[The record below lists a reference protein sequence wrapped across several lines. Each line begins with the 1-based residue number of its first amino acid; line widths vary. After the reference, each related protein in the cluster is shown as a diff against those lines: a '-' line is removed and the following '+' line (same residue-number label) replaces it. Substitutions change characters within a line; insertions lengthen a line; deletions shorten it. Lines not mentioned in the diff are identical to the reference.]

1 MRVPRLV
8 AITVGWLGLTVAVAA
23 AAPASGV
30 WSSVAARPAAAGPA
44 GSSRASLADVA
55 VQPGVQHVGRAQA
68 SPPTTADCEK
78 AYKVACYQPAQI
90 RRAYGLP
97 AVYASGVTGRGTT
110 IVIVDSFGS
119 PTIRNDLSVF
129 DRTFGL
135 PAPPK
140 FTVIHPAGR
149 IPPYD
154 PGNSDMVGW
163 AGETTLDV
171 EYAHTIAP
179 GASILLVE
187 TPVSETEGVHGFPQI
202 VTAEEYVLRHH
213 LGDVI
218 SQSFS
223 ATEQT
228 FPSRA
233 AVQGLRGAYQL
244 AQRDHV
250 TVLTASGDS
259 GAADVKLDES
269 TYYLFPVTSWPDS
282 DPLVTGIG
290 GTQLH
295 FSASGRPAMPTVWN
309 DTYNKAANE
318 FADGNAG
325 PNPLAGGGGK
335 SVLFGR
341 PGYQNGVRNVV
352 GGQRGVPD
360 ISMSA
365 ACNGSVDTYG
375 TYRGAPAGWSQ
386 TCGTSEATPLF
397 AGIVA
402 LADQVAGHPL
412 GLINPALYR
421 LAAEGAPGI
430 VDIRSGNNTV
440 SFSQGG
446 HERTVRGFNAT
457 KGYDLAS
464 GLGTVNAAYFVRE
477 LAFAASH

>member
-1 MRVPRLV
+1 MRVPRLM
-8 AITVGWLGLTVAVAA
+8 AMAVGLLGLTAA
-23 AAPASGV
+23 AAAAGPGLAVGT
-30 WSSVAARPAAAGPA
+30 SVAALPAAAGPA
-44 GSSRASLADVA
+44 ASSVSALADVA
-55 VQPGVQHVGRAQA
+55 VQPGVQHAGRVQA
-68 SPPTTADCEK
+68 SPPTTAYCEK
-78 AYKVACYQPAQI
+78 AYKVACYEPAQV
-90 RRAYGLP
+90 RQAYHLP
-97 AVYASGVTGRGTT
+97 AVYASGVTGKGAT

-119 PTIRNDLSVF
+119 PTIKNDLGTF

-135 PAPPK
+135 PAPPS
-140 FTVIHPAGR
+140 FRVIQPAGKV
-149 IPPYD
+149 PAYD
-154 PGNSDMVGW
+154 PANSDMVGW

-202 VTAEEYVLRHH
+202 VTAEEYVLKHH

-228 FPSRA
+228 FPNAA
-233 AVQGLRGAYQL
+233 AVQALRGAYQL
-244 AQRDHV
+244 AARDHV

-259 GAADVKLDES
+259 GAADVGLDET
-269 TYYLFPVTSWPDS
+269 TYYLHPVTSWPDS
-282 DPLVTGIG
+282 DPLVTGVG

-295 FSASGRPAMPTVWN
+295 FNAAGQPTAPTVWN

-318 FADGNAG
+318 FAAGNAG

-335 SVLFGR
+335 SIFFSR
-341 PGYQNGVRNVV
+341 PWYQNGVQNVV
-352 GGQRGVPD
+352 GDQRGVPD

-375 TYRGAPAGWSQ
+375 TFGGAPAGWSPA
-386 TCGTSEATPLF
+386 CGTSEATPLF

-402 LADQVAGHPL
+402 LADQVAGHSL

-430 VDIRSGNNTV
+430 VDVTSGNNTV

-446 HERTVRGFNAT
+446 HEHTVRGFTAAP
-457 KGYDLAS
+457 GYDLAS
-464 GLGTVNAAYFVRE
+464 GVGTVNAAYFVRE
-477 LAFAASH
+477 LAFVAGY

>member
-1 MRVPRLV
+1 MPVPRLM
-8 AITVGWLGLTVAVAA
+8 AVAVGLSALVAA
-23 AAPASGV
+23 VATGPGTEV
-30 WSSVAARPAAAGPA
+30 SSSLAARPAATGPA
-44 GSSRASLADVA
+44 GSSVSALADVA
-55 VQPGVQHVGRAQA
+55 VRPGVQQA
-68 SPPTTADCEK
+68 DRVQANPPTTADCEK
-78 AYKVACYQPAQI
+78 AYKVACYQPGQI
-90 RRAYGLP
+90 RQAYHLAP
-97 AVYASGVTGRGTT
+97 VYASGVTGRGTT

-119 PTIRNDLSVF
+119 PTIKNDLSVF

-135 PAPPK
+135 PAPPQ
-140 FTVIHPAGR
+140 FTIIQPAGKV
-149 IPPYD
+149 PAYNPN
-154 PGNSDMVGW
+154 NSDMVGW

-202 VTAEEYVLRHH
+202 VAAEEYVINHH

-228 FPSRA
+228 FPSLA
-233 AVQGLRGAYQL
+233 SVDALRGAYRL

-250 TVLTASGDS
+250 TVLAASGDS

-269 TYYLFPVTSWPDS
+269 TYYLRPVTSWPDS
-282 DPLVTGIG
+282 DPLVTAVG
-290 GTQLH
+290 GTQLR
-295 FSASGRPAMPTVWN
+295 FNAQGQPAAPTVWN

-325 PNPLAGGGGK
+325 PNPLAGGGGL

-341 PGYQNGVRNVV
+341 PWYQNGVRNVV
-352 GGQRGVPD
+352 GSHRGVPD

-375 TYRGAPAGWSQ
+375 TFGGAPAGWSPA
-386 TCGTSEATPLF
+386 CGTSEATPLF

-430 VDIRSGNNTV
+430 VDVTSGNDTA

-446 HERTVRGFNAT
+446 SEHTVRGFTAT
-457 KGYDLAS
+457 PGYNLAS
-464 GLGTVNAAYFVRE
+464 GVGTVNAAYFVRE

>member
-1 MRVPRLV
+1 MRVPRLM
-8 AITVGWLGLTVAVAA
+8 AIAVGWLGLTVAVAA

-44 GSSRASLADVA
+44 GSSGAALADVA

-119 PTIRNDLSVF
+119 PTIRNDLRVF

-135 PAPPK
+135 PAPPT

-154 PGNSDMVGW
+154 PDNSDMVGW

-228 FPSRA
+228 FPSGA
-233 AVQGLRGAYQL
+233 AVQALRGAYQL

-282 DPLVTGIG
+282 DPLVTGVG

-295 FSASGRPAMPTVWN
+295 FSAYGQARR
-309 DTYNKAANE
+309 
-318 FADGNAG
+318 ADGVERH
-325 PNPLAGGGGK
+325 L
-335 SVLFGR
+335 
-341 PGYQNGVRNVV
+341 QQ
-352 GGQRGVPD
+352 GGQRVRRRQRGPEPAGRRRRQVGPVRPARRTRTACGTW
-360 ISMSA
+360 SAASA
-365 ACNGSVDTYG
+365 AC
-375 TYRGAPAGWSQ
+375 P
-386 TCGTSEATPLF
+386 TS
-397 AGIVA
+397 
-402 LADQVAGHPL
+402 
-412 GLINPALYR
+412 R
-421 LAAEGAPGI
+421 
-430 VDIRSGNNTV
+430 
-440 SFSQGG
+440 
-446 HERTVRGFNAT
+446 
-457 KGYDLAS
+457 
-464 GLGTVNAAYFVRE
+464 
-477 LAFAASH
+477 